1 LHFDFRDFEQII
13 HVDYPL
19 INILIHMK
27 IVLQRVSEAK
37 VTVEKNVVGSI
48 GHGLLLLTGFH
59 ANDSEETVRWMCD
72 KVIKMRIFHDD
83 ELKMNRSVQDVNGG
97 ILVVSQ
103 FTLYGDARKGNRPSF
118 IDSARPEI
126 AIPLYEYMLDYL
138 KSESGLIIQSGE
150 FGAMMQVSLVNDGPV
165 TILLEK

>member
-1 LHFDFRDFEQII
+1 M
-13 HVDYPL
+13 DYPL
-19 INILIHMK
+19 INKLIHMK

-37 VTVEKNVVGSI
+37 VSVDNFVVGSI
-48 GHGLLLLTGFH
+48 GQGLLILAGFH
-59 ANDSEETVRWMCD
+59 TDDTRDTVQWMCD
-72 KVIKMRIFHDD
+72 KVMKMRIFHD
-83 ELKMNRSVQDVNGG
+83 EEYKMNRSVQDVRGE

-118 IDSARPEI
+118 IESARPEI

-138 KSESGLIIQSGE
+138 KSESGINVESGE